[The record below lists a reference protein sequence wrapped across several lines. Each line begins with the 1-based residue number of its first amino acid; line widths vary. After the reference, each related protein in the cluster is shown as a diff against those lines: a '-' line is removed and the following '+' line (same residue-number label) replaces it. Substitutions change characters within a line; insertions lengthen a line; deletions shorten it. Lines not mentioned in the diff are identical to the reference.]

1 MILNKIVI
9 YVKNIQLRSFG
20 VNIKREKYIGTP
32 LKYYFE
38 DVGI

>member
-9 YVKNIQLRSFG
+9 YVKNIQLRSFDE
-20 VNIKREKYIGTP
+20 NIKREKYIGTP